1 MIKEEYEQASRI
13 LDLKNIKLFHMEFRV
28 GIDHNLFAD
37 VLFKFGNKQ
46 IFFTQ
51 KKFGN
56 SRIDPERQTC
66 AVHVMSITQ
75 NLTVD
80 IIANGLSGNQVT
92 FTITVKTRLAK
103 NPG

>member
-1 MIKEEYEQASRI
+1 MKQASRI
-13 LDLKNIKLFHMEFRV
+13 LDLKNIKLFHMKFRIGV
-28 GIDHNLFAD
+28 NYNLFAD
-37 VLFKFGNKQ
+37 VLFKFGYKQ

-51 KKFGN
+51 EKFGN

-66 AVHVMSITQ
+66 AVHVMGITQ

-80 IIANGLSGNQVT
+80 IIANGLSGNEVA
-92 FTITVKTRLAK
+92 FTIPVKTRLAK